1 MFFVC
6 YMNRK
11 MIECLIWDKFY
22 ISYFEFRDFKSNT
35 SELPFANSQEGL
47 PASLEVSTTT
57 LP

>member
-1 MFFVC
+1 
-6 YMNRK
+6 MNRK